1 MNSATEFA
9 DRIRNM
15 IRHESILVN
24 HRMTWFLTCQS
35 ILFAALSFAWGK
47 DWLPV
52 VLSTIGLVVCL
63 SFHVSMC
70 ASIRAVQ
77 GLEQCWFEKCKELEI
92 EPSSEPPVNGLYKTQ
107 IKSIEKILFP
117 WRLLPWFLGL
127 TWILIGGKFV
137 FCKI

>member
-9 DRIRNM
+9 DRIRDM

-35 ILFAALSFAWGK
+35 ILYAALSFAWKK

-52 VLSTIGLVVCL
+52 VLTTIGMVVCL
-63 SFHVSMC
+63 SFHVSFW

-77 GLEQCWFEKCKELEI
+77 GLEQCWLDKCKELEI

-117 WRLLPWFLGL
+117 WRLLPWFLCL
-127 TWILIGGKFV
+127 TWILLCGIFV
-137 FCKI
+137 VGRI